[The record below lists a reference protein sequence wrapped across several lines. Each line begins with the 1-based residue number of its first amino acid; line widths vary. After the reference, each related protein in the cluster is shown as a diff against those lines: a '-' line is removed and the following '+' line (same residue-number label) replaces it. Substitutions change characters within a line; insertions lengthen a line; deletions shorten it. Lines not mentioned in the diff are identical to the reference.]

1 MITFGPCKCCEQL
14 RSERDFLRSLI
25 RPKPVPNVDV
35 FPIVTFE
42 ADQIISGADEQKT
55 FSPHVKNDERQAEI
69 DSEAARIFSGQY

>member
-1 MITFGPCKCCEQL
+1 MITFGACKTCAEL

-25 RPKPVPNVDV
+25 RPKPEPKVDA

-55 FSPHVKNDERQAEI
+55 FTLQVEDEERQAEI
-69 DSEAARIFSGQY
+69 NSEAARILSGQY